1 MIAFSIGSVD
11 IYRYGIFYFV
21 TFLLGYLFFHRIAKK
36 NIFWTKF
43 PHLQTFLEKNID
55 DLILFIFIGVLVGGR
70 LGHVIIYDLSY
81 YLSHPGDIFQVRRG
95 GMSFI
100 GGIFGVTLA
109 LLILAWKKHL
119 NFKELILMGDLIFA
133 ILPFG
138 IMIGRIGNFL
148 NQELYGV
155 VVSDWLPRLWY
166 PVFSLLNDL
175 GIFHVYTQIDTQ
187 LRVNTNL
194 LSSVFEGWVLLIIT
208 MSIIRRRIKNKA
220 AKPGQIVATF
230 FLWYSG
236 VRFLLEYLRADSQL
250 EFHGRFS
257 VSQWFFLWFFVIG
270 LVVLVRQKRA
280 TK

>member
-1 MIAFSIGSVD
+1 
-11 IYRYGIFYFV
+11 
-21 TFLLGYLFFHRIAKK
+21 
-36 NIFWTKF
+36 
-43 PHLQTFLEKNID
+43 
-55 DLILFIFIGVLVGGR
+55 
-70 LGHVIIYDLSY
+70 
-81 YLSHPGDIFQVRRG
+81 
-95 GMSFI
+95 
-100 GGIFGVTLA
+100 
-109 LLILAWKKHL
+109 
-119 NFKELILMGDLIFA
+119 
-133 ILPFG
+133 
-138 IMIGRIGNFL
+138 MIGRIGNFL